1 MTRPCPGAPPPTAA
15 SFEVPRGACDCHLH
29 VLGPYARYPLAAD
42 RPYTAPEAPL
52 AAMVAMLDTMRLDR
66 AVVAHV
72 SAHGADQRVT
82 LDALEALG
90 DRARA
95 IVMLAPSMSD
105 AELARLNSLG
115 VRGVRLAHAFGYAV
129 TRDALRRIGERVGPL
144 GWHIAIWPSGLDELR
159 LIASLIETLAAPV
172 VLDHLAGHCWDPR
185 LGVDQE
191 GFTLLRSLLESRRV
205 WLKLSGMYR
214 ASTGA
219 FPWPELI
226 PFAATLAAEHPQRLL
241 WASDWPHVGLHGG
254 NMPNSGELLDWLL
267 TIGCDDAR
275 RRQIL
280 VDNPI
285 DLYGFAKVAAERA

>member
-1 MTRPCPGAPPPTAA
+1 
-15 SFEVPRGACDCHLH
+15 
-29 VLGPYARYPLAAD
+29 
-42 RPYTAPEAPL
+42 
-52 AAMVAMLDTMRLDR
+52 MLDTMRLDR

-285 DLYGFAKVAAERA
+285 ELYGFAKVAAERA